1 MATLTE
7 EETAFAKELKPQEIP
22 AKLRCGMC
30 DTLAVN
36 AVKLPCCETSICANC
51 QAKLTEQCPI
61 CEHSPVSADACT
73 PMRSLRMTIKAHLK
87 TEMKRRA
94 AAAAAAAPPPP
105 KEPTPEAAPVVEEQ
119 ALPTPPETSIEPINE
134 TATAENGNEDAPEV
148 VASVVE
154 GTADAAVVD
163 SDTPNDGD
171 QINDEEAGDEEL
183 EDDMA
188 DDKSDIEIITE
199 RPEHDMQAH
208 SQVEEKKEDAQHQEE
223 QTTSLPNGN
232 AQGNFNNF
240 NQAQQGFGGMD
251 FNTMGG
257 YNPMMA
263 MQGMGMPNFAMG
275 GMPNMMGKHNKK
287 RNRQHHPVTPF
298 PGMPGMNMMDP
309 TMMMNQMAQFG
320 GMGDMNNMMA
330 SMMGGA
336 YGGMP
341 NQMGGPNGFGNA
353 AGGYNR
359 FGMNY
364 NQQQQ
369 QMPFNNARGFNR
381 PYGRGFRGR
390 GGYGFDGGRGGRGGG
405 NAFNQFGPGQN
416 RFQQQQ
422 QQNGFQQNGPQNEFH
437 NGSQQQD
444 APTQSIED
452 GSAEPS
458 ARRGS
463 PVYESMK
470 SADGATV
477 DNVVPPRRP
486 SDVDD
491 TDMAGDDSTNA
502 VNGNDGSTG
511 GERDADVAEPNAEQ
525 DGNGESTNITMH
537 GSSHSGYEQT
547 STLEH
552 VADTAQAVPVDP
564 SHDDRVTQDPGTKL
578 EPTENDQQ
586 QPNGTHELHA
596 IPSFDSHQQQNRFK
610 QPPPVRAITPPVN
623 APTGPKAMRQGLPN
637 NGRFSRP
644 QPSQPPIQPNGR
656 DSQVPTGPSAVRGR
670 SAESGGHKD
679 DRGRDDSRSRSRSK
693 HKSRKHRYE
702 EDEYESDATY
712 ERRKERE
719 RRKRKERDREERDGG
734 RSNGKA
740 RSRSASPVD
749 DSSSRR
755 HRHREDEK
763 RSRRDRSRDK
773 RKSSYRDEEEDD
785 SSSRR
790 KSKSHR
796 SRDEPDD
803 REKEKSTR
811 HSSRREDDDRK
822 DKDRS
827 SKHSRHPSRERDR
840 DRSSRPSVS
849 EQPSSDDIGFKIKG
863 SHSNKI
869 NPRGMPPPSRSG
881 RHNSTSEKPAAK
893 AATSSDPY
901 AEERERHK
909 AERALK
915 EQQRRQSTSL
925 GKRGRE
931 EEGGEGGAKKK
942 AGGRTMKAKY
952 EDEIT
957 VGDGEREREAGRWR

>member
-94 AAAAAAAPPPP
+94 AAAAAAAPPPR
-105 KEPTPEAAPVVEEQ
+105 KEPTPEAAPIVEEQ
-119 ALPTPPETSIEPINE
+119 ALPTPLETSFENIDDTAMAE
-134 TATAENGNEDAPEV
+134 TGNEDAPDA
-148 VASVVE
+148 VASTVVE
-154 GTADAAVVD
+154 ETEDAAVVD
-163 SDTPNDGD
+163 LNAPNDGHH
-171 QINDEEAGDEEL
+171 INDEELGDEEL
-183 EDDMA
+183 DDDMA

-199 RPEHDMQAH
+199 RPEHEMHAKTQI
-208 SQVEEKKEDAQHQEE
+208 EEKQEDAQQQED
-223 QTTSLPNGN
+223 QTTTLPNSN

-298 PGMPGMNMMDP
+298 PGMSGMNMMDP

-320 GMGDMNNMMA
+320 GIGDMSNMMA

-341 NQMGGPNGFGNA
+341 NQMGGPNGFGNV

-444 APTQSIED
+444 VPTQSIED
-452 GSAEPS
+452 GSAEPG

-491 TDMAGDDSTNA
+491 TDRAGDDITNA
-502 VNGNDGSTG
+502 VNGNDETTIGD
-511 GERDADVAEPNAEQ
+511 RDADVAEPNAKQ
-525 DGNGESTNITMH
+525 DGHDIS
-537 GSSHSGYEQT
+537 
-547 STLEH
+547 
-552 VADTAQAVPVDP
+552 VDP
-564 SHDDRVTQDPGTKL
+564 SHDDEVTQEPVTKL
-578 EPTENDQQ
+578 EPTQNDQQ

-623 APTGPKAMRQGLPN
+623 APTGPKAMRQGLPD

-644 QPSQPPIQPNGR
+644 QPSQPPVQPSGR

-670 SAESGGHKD
+670 SAENGGHKD

-693 HKSRKHRYE
+693 HKSRRHRYE

-712 ERRKERE
+712 DRRKERE

-749 DSSSRR
+749 ESSSRR

-785 SSSRR
+785 DSNRR

-796 SRDEPDD
+796 SRDDGDEHARDKD
-803 REKEKSTR
+803 KSTR
-811 HSSRREDDDRK
+811 HSSRREDDGDRK

-881 RHNSTSEKPAAK
+881 RHNSTAEKPAAK
-893 AATSSDPY
+893 SATSSDPY

-925 GKRGRE
+925 GKRERE
-931 EEGGEGGAKKK
+931 EEGGGGGKKK
-942 AGGRTMKAKY
+942 GRTIKARY
-952 EDEIT
+952 EDEIA
-957 VGDGEREREAGRWR
+957 VGDGEREREAGRWG

>member
-105 KEPTPEAAPVVEEQ
+105 EEPTLEAAPVVEEQ
-119 ALPTPPETSIEPINE
+119 ALPTPPDPSIEPIDE

-154 GTADAAVVD
+154 GTADAALVD

-199 RPEHDMQAH
+199 RPEHEMQAH

-275 GMPNMMGKHNKK
+275 GMPNMMGKHNTK

-298 PGMPGMNMMDP
+298 PGMPGMNMIDP

-369 QMPFNNARGFNR
+369 QQQLPFNNARGFDR

-405 NAFNQFGPGQN
+405 NPFNQFGPGQN

-422 QQNGFQQNGPQNEFH
+422 NGFQQNGPQNGPQNEFH

-444 APTQSIED
+444 TPTQSIED
-452 GSAEPS
+452 GPAVPG

-463 PVYESMK
+463 PIYESMK

-491 TDMAGDDSTNA
+491 TDRAGDDSTNA
-502 VNGNDGSTG
+502 VTGNDECATG
-511 GERDADVAEPNAEQ
+511 DREAVVAEPNADR
-525 DGNGESTNITMH
+525 DG
-537 GSSHSGYEQT
+537 
-547 STLEH
+547 
-552 VADTAQAVPVDP
+552 DDP
-564 SHDDRVTQDPGTKL
+564 SHDNTDTQGTATKI
-578 EPTENDQQ
+578 ESTQHDQQ

-596 IPSFDSHQQQNRFK
+596 IPSFDGNQQQNRFK

-644 QPSQPPIQPNGR
+644 QPSQPPMQPNGR

-670 SAESGGHKD
+670 SAENGGHRD

-693 HKSRKHRYE
+693 HKSRKHRYD

-719 RRKRKERDREERDGG
+719 RRKRKEREREERDGG
-734 RSNGKA
+734 RSNVKA
-740 RSRSASPVD
+740 RSRSASPAD
-749 DSSSRR
+749 ESSSRR

-773 RKSSYRDEEEDD
+773 RKSSHRDEEEDD
-785 SSSRR
+785 SSTRR

-796 SRDEPDD
+796 SRDDPDD

-811 HSSRREDDDRK
+811 HSSRREDDSDR
-822 DKDRS
+822 KDRS

-840 DRSSRPSVS
+840 DRASRPSVS

-869 NPRGMPPPSRSG
+869 NPRGMLPPSRSG
-881 RHNSTSEKPAAK
+881 RHNSISEKPAAK
-893 AATSSDPY
+893 TATSPDPY

-909 AERALK
+909 VERALK